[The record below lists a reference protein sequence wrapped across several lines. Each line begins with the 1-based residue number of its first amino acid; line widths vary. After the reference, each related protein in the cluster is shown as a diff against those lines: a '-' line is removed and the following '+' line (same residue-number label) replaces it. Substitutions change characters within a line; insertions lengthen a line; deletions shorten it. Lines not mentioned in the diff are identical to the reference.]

1 MSSGIRVVTWV
12 VENFFLHQDTR
23 LSWFIFL
30 YAIKARFSVIVV
42 QSGFSSKIMRL
53 GFVLSRD
60 FLKEPYIVRQELSS
74 SREFLKD
81 FSLTFSSGHV
91 CDLNSKS

>member
-1 MSSGIRVVTWV
+1 MTWV
-12 VENFFLHQDTR
+12 IENFFLHQGTR
-23 LSWFIFL
+23 LSGFIFL
-30 YAIKARFSVIVV
+30 YAIIARFSIIVL

-60 FLKEPYIVRQELSS
+60 FLIEPYIVRQELSS

-81 FSLTFSSGHV
+81 FSLTFSSRHV
-91 CDLNSKS
+91 CDLNYKS